1 MPTNWGVIGAGYISN
16 RALIPAIQRARDSRL
31 LAVASLDEQRAHA
44 TADRFAIPRVYHNY
58 TALLDDPDVQV
69 VYIALPN
76 HLHSEWTIRAAQ
88 HGKHVLCEKPLAM
101 SVAECDEMIQ
111 ACRQARVMLMEAV
124 MYRFHPRMQALKALL
139 DAGEAGELRFLHS
152 AFSFPFDSPAN
163 YRAFPQY
170 GGGALLDIGS
180 YCVNASRW
188 LPGLEP
194 DSVQV
199 QASCSQNGIDV
210 STSAI
215 LRYGNAGLSAHIQ
228 CSFAA
233 AEHQVIEVVGSK
245 AAITAPLAFSAWLDD
260 TTSLLIQEGGN
271 TEQRTFSP
279 ADPYQLMVE
288 HFSDCVQDRST
299 LLYSPEDG
307 RATVRVLEMIKCHF
321 PLTNTPETARLT
333 ENHENMA
340 KDRRGFEQ

>member
-1 MPTNWGVIGAGYISN
+1 MSTTWGVIGAGYISN
-16 RALIPAIQRARDSRL
+16 RALIPAIRRARDSRL
-31 LAVASLDEQRAHA
+31 LAVASLDERRARA
-44 TADRFAIPRVYHNY
+44 TAERFAIPRVYHDY
-58 TALLDDPDVQV
+58 AALLDDSDVQV

-76 HLHSEWTIRAAQ
+76 HLHREWTIRAAR

-111 ACRQARVMLMEAV
+111 ACRQAEVMLMEAV
-124 MYRFHPRMQALKALL
+124 MYRFHPRMQALKAML

-152 AFSFPFDSPAN
+152 TFSFPFDSPAN

-194 DSVQV
+194 DSVQA
-199 QASCSQNGIDV
+199 QASYSSYSQDGVDI

-215 LRYGNAGLSAHIQ
+215 LHYGNGGLSAHIQ

-233 AEHQVIEVVGSK
+233 AEHQVIEAVGSQG
-245 AAITAPLAFSAWLDD
+245 AITAPLAFSAWVND
-260 TTSLLIQEGGN
+260 TTSLLIQNGGN
-271 TEQRTFSP
+271 TEERTFSP

-288 HFSDCVQDRST
+288 HFSDCVQGRAA
-299 LLYSPEDG
+299 LLYPAEDG
-307 RATVRVLEMIKCHF
+307 RATMRVLEMIKGHY
-321 PLTNTPETARLT
+321 
-333 ENHENMA
+333 H
-340 KDRRGFEQ
+340 